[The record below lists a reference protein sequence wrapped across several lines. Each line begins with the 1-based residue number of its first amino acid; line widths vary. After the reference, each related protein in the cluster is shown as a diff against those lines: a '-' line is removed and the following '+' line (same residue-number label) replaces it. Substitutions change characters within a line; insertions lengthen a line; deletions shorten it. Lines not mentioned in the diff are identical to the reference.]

1 MVTDCIHDS
10 VQFPVKMPP
19 ITQMPN
25 LGQMCDQGVEKPSV
39 LHLVGSPS
47 DDFTFHLNV
56 FYAGSFNTGYN
67 DSGFNH
73 WWAIIRPIDRKW
85 ALIGPDQWASYGS
98 WVSMVDLENQS
109 LVEDANV
116 PWLDIGKAATF
127 IREELRPVFAL
138 PHLFCFAGMTEYRFL
153 LENLNI
159 PFIGSASME
168 AAAAQNKALTRA
180 LLNEFEISVP
190 PGKILNKSDFKLEP
204 AFIQNLEEAVGYPCV
219 VKPTN
224 TENSMGISLVHSS
237 KDLIGA
243 LETAFSF
250 SNQIIIDKF
259 IRGREIR
266 CSVVEKRRENG
277 TKELVVFHPQE
288 YIIAKDNIRVFSD
301 KLAVDKRGMPTGKAP
316 STITNF
322 LRREAEPELFDR
334 IQRLALRV
342 HTCLNFRDFSTI
354 DVRVDESGQPYVLEA
369 NLFCSFG
376 AKSLLNIHAK
386 QSGWTDEQL
395 FQVMAKNVIRRQP
408 CKPKLCP
415 SNGIIGA

>member
-1 MVTDCIHDS
+1 
-10 VQFPVKMPP
+10 MPS
-19 ITQMPN
+19 

-67 DSGFNH
+67 DNGYNH

-127 IREELRPVFAL
+127 IREELRPIFAL

-180 LLNEFEISVP
+180 LLNEFDISVP

-243 LETAFSF
+243 LDTAFSF

-322 LRREAEPELFDR
+322 LCREAEPELFDR

-395 FQVMAKNVIRRQP
+395 FQVMAKNVISRQKA

-415 SNGIIGA
+415 SNGIAGA

>member
-1 MVTDCIHDS
+1 
-10 VQFPVKMPP
+10 
-19 ITQMPN
+19 
-25 LGQMCDQGVEKPSV
+25 
-39 LHLVGSPS
+39 
-47 DDFTFHLNV
+47 
-56 FYAGSFNTGYN
+56 
-67 DSGFNH
+67 
-73 WWAIIRPIDRKW
+73 
-85 ALIGPDQWASYGS
+85 
-98 WVSMVDLENQS
+98 MVDLENQS

-180 LLNEFEISVP
+180 LLNEFDISVP
-190 PGKILNKSDFKLEP
+190 PGKILNKSDFKMEP

-224 TENSMGISLVHSS
+224 TENSMGISLVHNS

-243 LETAFSF
+243 LDTAFSF

-334 IQRLALRV
+334 IQRLALMV

-395 FQVMAKNVIRRQP
+395 FEVMTNNVI
-408 CKPKLCP
+408 
-415 SNGIIGA
+415 SNHKQTKEYSSVKE